1 MSNSPLKPI
10 RILFVCWG
18 YSIHARRRVQLFID
32 DPQFEVAVASTYN
45 YGFSGATFYPL
56 GDADCVQG
64 IPSKQVERPLLS
76 RLSPETIDRLV
87 RLRNLLFLPAE
98 LVRSWRDWTILR
110 RAAEEFRP
118 DIVFL
123 QTLMYPS
130 YLAYLLPRRMPI
142 MVTFWNGDVTH
153 FARWTGLEML
163 AKKWLVKYGIRRAQ
177 WITCNS
183 QTAFDASLQLGA
195 EAAKMSLI
203 RYPATDLELFAR
215 RDGETARRRLSV
227 DASYVVLCPRGLG
240 RFFNSDVI
248 IEAIPAVVA
257 RFPGTLFLFVSGVG
271 GAAEWARHQARAR
284 ELGVEGNIRWDGQI
298 PWEDM
303 PWYYSAADAMVSI
316 LANDSCPN
324 CMLEAMAAE
333 LPIVMSDTRQN
344 REWIEDGANGFLIEP
359 QDPEQVADSLT
370 RILENGGGLA
380 DSFRRVSLER
390 VRQDGNARVNVP
402 KIKDLVLRVAGRQPA
417 PELVATA
424 PEASS
429 SS

>member
-1 MSNSPLKPI
+1 MSNSPLTPI

-32 DPQFEVAVASTYN
+32 DPRFEVAVASTYN

-56 GDADCVQG
+56 GDADRAQG
-64 IPSKQVERPLLS
+64 SPSKQAERPLLS
-76 RLSPETIDRLV
+76 RLSPEAIERLV
-87 RLRNLLFLPAE
+87 RLRNLMFLPAE
-98 LVRSWRDWTILR
+98 LVRSWRDWSILR
-110 RAAEEFRP
+110 RAAKEFGP
-118 DIVFL
+118 DLVFL

-183 QTAFDASLQLGA
+183 QTAFDASLELGA
-195 EAAKMSLI
+195 KAGKMSLI
-203 RYPATDLELFAR
+203 RYPATELELFAR
-215 RDGETARRRLSV
+215 RDVEAARQRLRI
-227 DASYVVLCPRGLG
+227 DARHVILCPRGLG

-248 IEAIPAVVA
+248 IEAIPAVA
-257 RFPGTLFLFVSGVG
+257 RRHPGTLFLFVSDVG
-271 GAAEWARHQARAR
+271 GAAEWVRHEARAR
-284 ELGVEGNIRWDGQI
+284 ELGVEDNIRWDGQI

-344 REWIEDGANGFLIEP
+344 REWIEAGVNGFLIEP
-359 QDPEQVADSLT
+359 RKSEQVADSL
-370 RILENGGGLA
+370 IEIVENCDGLA
-380 DSFRRVSLER
+380 DSFRRISLER
-390 VRQDGNARVNVP
+390 VQQNGNARVNVP
-402 KIKDLVLRVAGRQPA
+402 KIKDLVLWVAGRQPA
-417 PELVATA
+417 PAFVAAAT
-424 PEASS
+424 EVSS